1 MRNLIEQT
9 KAFKALDSTHQLI
22 YKKRSMMQ
30 QVERQFIVA
39 KTIGLESFIKTHH
52 PSPYNL
58 EVIKEL
64 LKNEENRKE

>member
-1 MRNLIEQT
+1 MRNLIENT
-9 KAFKALDSTHQLI
+9 KTFKKLDTTRQLI

-64 LKNEENRKE
+64 LENKGNRKE